1 MKSIILLFSLQ
12 RMIIDWSI
20 YKHGYDFVCTIAILW
35 RSLLHL
41 TLVTIVLHCC
51 ITVYTLSYSVLT
63 SLMHL
68 WIFYKTFPL
77 ITSENMP
84 KLEACRDSPNSLH
97 RLTDALN
104 VLIEK
109 STLQS
114 MYLRSGSCTL
124 RVLCMGVKWMTAS
137 AVMLYWSSVHR
148 VLSSQMF
155 RSGHH
160 MAWSDQSMAI
170 SERKK

>member
-1 MKSIILLFSLQ
+1 MHQKNIELVARPDSSVSGRRRRVACTGKALQGVGYLGKNTKWRFVQQVFNHFCNCHFFPTFSL
-12 RMIIDWSI
+12 
-20 YKHGYDFVCTIAILW
+20 T
-35 RSLLHL
+35 
-41 TLVTIVLHCC
+41 
-51 ITVYTLSYSVLT
+51 
-63 SLMHL
+63 
-68 WIFYKTFPL
+68 
-77 ITSENMP
+77 TSENMP
-84 KLEACRDSPNSLH
+84 KLEVCHDSPNSLH

-170 SERKK
+170 SERKNQKC

>member
-77 ITSENMP
+77 ITSDNMP
-84 KLEACRDSPNSLH
+84 KKGGMGNKQNLPFSVEFLTRYNLLIFQKKFVSDDGGVVPSP
-97 RLTDALN
+97 
-104 VLIEK
+104 LI
-109 STLQS
+109 
-114 MYLRSGSCTL
+114 
-124 RVLCMGVKWMTAS
+124 KWQWPSETPG
-137 AVMLYWSSVHR
+137 AVMDVS
-148 VLSSQMF
+148 
-155 RSGHH
+155 HH
-160 MAWSDQSMAI
+160 SHQSLQLLMMVRI
-170 SERKK
+170 NK